1 MRFVHNLEISR
12 TFLRTFLTLKGNFEI
27 GSAIQIHDFELSNMF
42 LKSNANWY
50 NEIFL
55 YFYRTWLI
63 FNKNFLVTLPL
74 ATKHVLIQG
83 LKSGA
88 VVHPDGHEK
97 IWDSQHR
104 YSDRTPIGAIFK
116 LTTTKSDF
124 ECIGNAIGSYG
135 LLAPKYENYCC
146 VHKNYLTEAKSEL
159 LWNTVGTEFEVDDEV
174 VSLYNIMRKEGDA
187 QGVLG
192 GNFIA
197 LAGHGEKIR
206 ASRPDFFGTF
216 VQNLPKLE
224 VEKI

>member
-1 MRFVHNLEISR
+1 M
-12 TFLRTFLTLKGNFEI
+12 
-27 GSAIQIHDFELSNMF
+27 
-42 LKSNANWY
+42 
-50 NEIFL
+50 
-55 YFYRTWLI
+55 
-63 FNKNFLVTLPL
+63 VTLLP

-83 LKSGA
+83 LKSGT

-104 YSDRTPIGAIFK
+104 YSDKTPIGGIFK
-116 LTTTKSDF
+116 LTTTKRDF

-159 LWNTVGTEFEVDDEV
+159 LWNTVDTEFEVDDEI
-174 VSLYNIMRKEGDA
+174 VSLYNIARKEGDA

-197 LAGHGEKIR
+197 VAGHGRKIT
-206 ASRPDFFGTF
+206 ASRPQFFGTF
-216 VQNLPKLE
+216 QQNLPKLE
-224 VEKI
+224 VANLLN